1 MASRKEKKYKLIR
14 SGKRNPRGKTN
25 TYFTHKTYQL
35 QALRDIPE
43 HGVKAGDLGGFVT
56 QKNTLS
62 HEGSCW
68 IGPEAEAL
76 GYIFIQ
82 DDAYVGDTASLRTGG
97 GVHAIRMHGKSRVTG
112 NAIIEMA
119 RYEGDFNTLAP
130 FYILDEAHI
139 YGDALLQNCRDVS
152 EKAKVYGN
160 AWLRGVKEVTDNSEI
175 FGEAFLDKDAIVIG
189 NSKIHGK
196 ARIEEKATIRSS
208 DISGNV
214 IIPKYD
220 TIGERVLTEQKK
232 LALAPA
238 ATPALPTAGETKALT
253 SKKSRLL
260 TVYNDIRERI
270 ASYEKDIVKIIKYPT
285 MTDQSNASTL
295 AMTMAL
301 SSAERLVDDPDC
313 DDAEFA
319 EAVTDLEAKFLIA
332 ESNAFKIA
340 STALTEDE
348 RKKMEKAKDL
358 LAIASNEG
366 STEHEK
372 KVSFKQAFKQ
382 LEGVL
387 VVPEVAM
394 DTFRVK
400 IGLQELE
407 A

>member
-1 MASRKEKKYKLIR
+1 MLSRKDKKYKLIR
-14 SGKRNPRGKTN
+14 IGKRTPRGKTN
-25 TYFTHKTYQL
+25 AYFTHKAYQL

-43 HGVKAGDLGGFVT
+43 HGVKAGDFGGFVT

-68 IGPEAEAL
+68 VGPEAEAL

-112 NAIIEMA
+112 NAIVEMA

-130 FYILDEAHI
+130 LYILDEAHI

-160 AWLRGVKEVTDNSEI
+160 AWLRGVKEVTDSAEV
-175 FGEAFLDKDAIVIG
+175 FGQAFLDKDAIVIG
-189 NSKIHGK
+189 NSKIHEK
-196 ARIEEKATIRSS
+196 ARIEEKTTIRNS

-220 TIGERVLTEQKK
+220 TIGERVITEQNQ
-232 LALAPA
+232 LALGSFV
-238 ATPALPTAGETKALT
+238 TPALPAKATKALT

-260 TVYNDIRERI
+260 TVYNDITARI
-270 ASYEKDIVKIIKYPT
+270 SAYETDIVKIIKYPV
-285 MTDQSNASTL
+285 MTDRSNASTL

-301 SSAERLVDDPDC
+301 SSAERLLAEPDC
-313 DDAEFA
+313 EDAEFL
-319 EAVTDLEAKFLIA
+319 EAVTDLEAKFLMA
-332 ESNAFKIA
+332 ESNALKIA
-340 STALTEDE
+340 STALTEAE
-348 RKKMEKAKDL
+348 LKKMEKAKDL
-358 LAIASNEG
+358 LAIASNEV

-372 KVSFKQAFKQ
+372 KVAFAQGFKQ
-382 LEGVL
+382 LEGVI

-394 DTFRVK
+394 DAFRVK
-400 IGLQELE
+400 IGLKEIE